1 MGMEC
6 TCGVVVNAVSRRN
19 NVRFHGQMGTVK
31 GDLTYM
37 ANVCISSLDTSSLS
51 LQFKDTETRG
61 GRNSFTFVANSITN
75 VECRRE
81 GQNCE
86 VTVTGTGRVGD
97 VQYPFEAVFKD
108 VVEQAQ
114 PDLVKSF
121 VITGFFNQNGTAP
134 VSQGSIRALGCE

>member
-1 MGMEC
+1 
-6 TCGVVVNAVSRRN
+6 
-19 NVRFHGQMGTVK
+19 

-75 VECRRE
+75 VECRQE

-86 VTVTGTGRVGD
+86 LTVTGTGRVGD
-97 VQYPFEAVFKD
+97 GQYPFEAVFKD
-108 VVEQAQ
+108 VVDQAQ
-114 PDLVKSF
+114 PDLVKSCA
-121 VITGFFNQNGTAP
+121 ITGFFIQNGTAP
-134 VSQGSIRALGCE
+134 VSQGSISALGCE